1 MASVW
6 RSIGVVT
13 VGIVVSLAVCG
24 CTPQSSSTQIPTAT
38 VVAPQGTTTYHVR
51 DMNGRIITTTVPAL
65 GSPPVKLSDPREGT
79 VQATVMA
86 LHPQR
91 SEATVQ
97 TQKGQQLV
105 LTLPPEVFASM
116 RVGDRFLLQVVQRT
130 GP

>member
-1 MASVW
+1 MTSAV
-6 RSIGVVT
+6 RRIHVVT
-13 VGIVVSLAVCG
+13 LGIVVSLAVCG
-24 CTPQSSSTQIPTAT
+24 CKSQLPSAT

-65 GSPPVKLSDPREGT
+65 GSPPLKLSDPREET
-79 VQATVMA
+79 VQVTVVAMNA
-86 LHPQR
+86 QR

-105 LTLPPEVFASM
+105 LTLSPEAFASM
-116 RVGDRFLLQVVQRT
+116 RVGDRFVLQVVQRT